1 MEYALSSAQ
10 WSWSL
15 VSSMVASG
23 VSLVTGHSW
32 ELAAVAVGILLWTAT
47 EPFRSMVIR
56 LFSAVGYFV
65 YKWAK
70 LIKLCI
76 SRYRNYVRGPAVQN
90 QPRRT
95 KWWKTYEA
103 LLATPTVVL
112 VARKG
117 ALVRSWSSGIQVV
130 GCYSCLLV
138 GLKKTWGRA
147 WFVLW
152 ASWTNVTL
160 IVYAVFY
167 GVLFL
172 YQIIEGACLGWP
184 GVVILTLT
192 TNYQLGESE
201 DVVEIGRVTLDR
213 SRVVFDSCV
222 LVLGVVGHLWR
233 WYEAASEG
241 RSFMTMDR
249 DCHAE
254 GICDWKNES
263 KRIDLARHS
272 GVQT

>member
-1 MEYALSSAQ
+1 
-10 WSWSL
+10 
-15 VSSMVASG
+15 MVASG

-56 LFSAVGYFV
+56 LLSAVGYFV

-112 VARKG
+112 VARKEHLYG
-117 ALVRSWSSGIQVV
+117 LGRLVYKWLDAIHAYWCVSLPETVSLTWETT
-130 GCYSCLLV
+130 V

-152 ASWTNVTL
+152 ASWTIVTL

-172 YQIIEGACLGWP
+172 YQIIE
-184 GVVILTLT
+184 VVILTLT

-201 DVVEIGRVTLDR
+201 DVVDIGRVTLDR

-222 LVLGVVGHLWR
+222 LVLGLVGHLWR

-241 RSFMTMDR
+241 RSFMTMAR

>member
-112 VARKG
+112 VARKEHLYGLGRLVYKWLDAIHAYCTAWFQGG
-117 ALVRSWSSGIQVV
+117 AQEDLGSCLVRIV
-130 GCYSCLLV
+130 G
-138 GLKKTWGRA
+138 
-147 WFVLW
+147 
-152 ASWTNVTL
+152 
-160 IVYAVFY
+160 
-167 GVLFL
+167 
-172 YQIIEGACLGWP
+172 
-184 GVVILTLT
+184 
-192 TNYQLGESE
+192 
-201 DVVEIGRVTLDR
+201 
-213 SRVVFDSCV
+213 
-222 LVLGVVGHLWR
+222 
-233 WYEAASEG
+233 
-241 RSFMTMDR
+241 
-249 DCHAE
+249 
-254 GICDWKNES
+254 
-263 KRIDLARHS
+263 
-272 GVQT
+272 

>member
-1 MEYALSSAQ
+1 
-10 WSWSL
+10 
-15 VSSMVASG
+15 MVASG

-112 VARKG
+112 VARKEHLYGLGRLVYKCTAWFQGG
-117 ALVRSWSSGIQVV
+117 AQEDLG
-130 GCYSCLLV
+130 SCL
-138 GLKKTWGRA
+138 
-147 WFVLW
+147 
-152 ASWTNVTL
+152 
-160 IVYAVFY
+160 
-167 GVLFL
+167 
-172 YQIIEGACLGWP
+172 IIEGACLGWP

-201 DVVEIGRVTLDR
+201 DVVDIGRVTLDR

-241 RSFMTMDR
+241 RSFMTMAR

>member
-1 MEYALSSAQ
+1 
-10 WSWSL
+10 
-15 VSSMVASG
+15 MVASG

-112 VARKG
+112 VARKEHLYG
-117 ALVRSWSSGIQVV
+117 LGRLVYKWLDAIHAYWCVSLPETVSLTWETTVKYCMVPRWGSRRPGVV
-130 GCYSCLLV
+130 L
-138 GLKKTWGRA
+138 
-147 WFVLW
+147 
-152 ASWTNVTL
+152 
-160 IVYAVFY
+160 VFY

-201 DVVEIGRVTLDR
+201 DVVDIGRVTLDR

-241 RSFMTMDR
+241 RSFMTMAR